1 MHPQLVLYLASAVGK
16 VSSKLSVPTNTENK
30 IPLQWLTA
38 NSAYNQMVVGT
49 YVSHKSMTT
58 TYTVQVQG
66 QFAICNKE
74 YCDFICW
81 TPHGMHVERM
91 VRNAA
96 AFDAI
101 RPSLDAFFKDVL
113 LPRLLRGQ
121 SSNKE
126 NKTPNTSCSDG
137 SSNTGTKYCWCQQGS
152 MGEWLHVTI
161 LSVLGNGSTIDVL
174 DLLVNHVANGIV
186 VTYVRIIIESV
197 IIESVCSLIKKQAS
211 LILILKFN

>member
-1 MHPQLVLYLASAVGK
+1 MLTCAYH
-16 VSSKLSVPTNTENK
+16 VPTNTENK
-30 IPLQWLTA
+30 IPLQWLIA
-38 NSAYNQMVVGT
+38 NSAYNQMFVGT

-58 TYTVQVQG
+58 TYRSKASLPSATRST
-66 QFAICNKE
+66 
-74 YCDFICW
+74 CDFICW
-81 TPHGMHVERM
+81 TPHGMHVERI

-113 LPRLLRGQ
+113 LPWLLRGQ

-161 LSVLGNGSTIDVL
+161 LTVLGNGSTINVL

>member
-1 MHPQLVLYLASAVGK
+1 MHPQLVLYISCKCCGEGLLEIKCPYKYREQDPTTMVD
-16 VSSKLSVPTNTENK
+16 SKFCLQPDVRGDVRLSQK
-30 IPLQWLTA
+30 HDYYL
-38 NSAYNQMVVGT
+38 
-49 YVSHKSMTT
+49 
-58 TYTVQVQG
+58 QVQG
-66 QFAICNKE
+66 QLAICNKE
-74 YCDFICW
+74 YCDFICL
-81 TPHGMHVERM
+81 TPHGMHVERI

-113 LPRLLRGQ
+113 LPWLLRGQ